1 MQGNLTLAQANTG
14 NSGMFIIVSVAV
26 ALFVIFFVV
35 LFLASRYRRCPSNRI
50 LVIWGTGS
58 KSSAQCFHGGGKFVW
73 PVIQDYAYMSL
84 EPLVIEIPL
93 EGALSLN
100 NIRVNVPSTFTVGIS
115 KDPVLM
121 SNAAERLLGLTQG
134 QIQEQAQDIIL
145 GQLRLVI
152 ATLSI
157 EEINKD
163 REKFMSLVNENVA
176 EEINKIGLQLINVN
190 IRDITD
196 ASGYIEAIGKR
207 AAAEAI
213 NRAKVEVAEQEREGA
228 VGEAAALRERNVRVA
243 EERSLAEQGQ
253 KNAEQ
258 EQRIAVADLEAKAI
272 TGEAES
278 RRNQEIA
285 IAEREAE
292 TIAAKK
298 RAEQEQRV
306 QVASAEA
313 SAVDGENQSSAKVA
327 ESNASLAEIR
337 AEASRRSDV
346 AAAEARQKIFL
357 AQREEELAKLAK
369 EQLAPQE
376 IEKKRVEIEAE
387 AEAERERRE
396 ARGEADAILAKYE
409 AEAKGIQQ
417 VLEAKAEGYRKL
429 VEACAQNPEVAP
441 TLLMI
446 EQLPELVAQQV
457 KAIQNLKID
466 KITVWDSGS
475 GGTGGKNATADFLS
489 GMIGSLPQ
497 VHELAKQAGI
507 DLPSALGKVV
517 DHEEPAPKSKPV
529 STPAPTTKGDQA

>member
-1 MQGNLTLAQANTG
+1 MQGSMTLAQANSG
-14 NSGMFIIVSVAV
+14 NSGMFIIISIAV
-26 ALFVIFFVV
+26 ALFVLLFVV

-196 ASGYIEAIGKR
+196 SSGYIEAIGKR

-228 VGEAAALRERNVRVA
+228 VGEATAVRERNVRVA
-243 EERSLAEQGQ
+243 EERALAEQGQ

-258 EQRIAVADLEAKAI
+258 QQRIAVAQLEAQAV
-272 TGEAES
+272 TGEVES
-278 RRNQEIA
+278 KRDQEIA
-285 IAEREAE
+285 TAEREAE

-313 SAVDGENQSSAKVA
+313 TAVDGENQSSAKVA
-327 ESNASLAEIR
+327 ESNAELAEIR

-369 EQLAPQE
+369 EKLAPQE

-387 AEAERERRE
+387 AKAERERRE

-429 VEACAQNPEVAP
+429 VEACAENPAVAP

-475 GGTGGKNATADFLS
+475 GGAKDGKNATADFLS

-517 DHEEPAPKSKPV
+517 EHEAPAPKSRAVADDAPEGKP
-529 STPAPTTKGDQA
+529 A